1 MDAPGPH
8 ADAVTLPDAYRLL
21 EVLREVERA
30 AGAAAHVVMC
40 AVTLDQ
46 PLYVG
51 VGCWVWRATPSGE
64 LLPGLAPREFV
75 AAYRGCAPRLAVAAP
90 AWRFDE
96 LASPRRAPVPVRAP
110 DQAAQLMATLRT
122 ACVVQ
127 DEITAAL
134 AARRAA
140 EPDAPAW
147 TTCPVCN
154 GIAAHGYAR
163 WQAGALPDDQYAF
176 ADRYLEILGAPH
188 FRDSAGARDWCIK
201 RCPLCATHYHWQGDY
216 EYLAGG
222 SEESITI
229 TRLAE
234 AELPGWLAQVEARV
248 RAASGTA

>member
-1 MDAPGPH
+1 MDALAPR

-30 AGAAAHVVMC
+30 GAAGTRVVMC
-40 AVTLDQ
+40 AVALDQ

-51 VGCWVWRATPSGE
+51 VGCRVWRATPAGD
-64 LLPGLAPREFV
+64 LLTGLDPREFV
-75 AAYRGCAPRLAVAAP
+75 AAYRGCAPRLALAAP
-90 AWRFDE
+90 AWLFDE
-96 LASPRRAPVPVRAP
+96 LASARRGPVPVRDP
-110 DQAAQLMATLRT
+110 DQAARIEATLRAACT
-122 ACVVQ
+122 AQ
-127 DEITAAL
+127 DQITAAL
-134 AARRAA
+134 AARRAD
-140 EPDAPAW
+140 EPAAPAW

-188 FRDSAGARDWCIK
+188 FHDSAGARDWCIK

-229 TRLAE
+229 TRLAD
-234 AELPGWLAQVEARV
+234 ADLPGWLAQVEARV
-248 RAASGTA
+248 RAATT